1 MSPRTRIL
9 DAAMLVF
16 RRQGFRRSSIE
27 QAAEAAG
34 LTRQAL
40 YHHFE
45 SKEALFRAVIERLHE
60 EALAAEIAA
69 ATAAEN
75 TGGSLADILVAS
87 VSAKL
92 GQLAASLDGSP
103 HVEELFSEHLLQS
116 RDLYQK
122 YTALYA
128 DQLATTITR
137 ICRKQGLVLN
147 AGMTPR
153 ELARCVEMAVNGT
166 KSAYPALQPPGAFLK
181 DLEIML
187 RTLIAGAVGPSNP
200 RAHAEACEE
209 GSRPIHLPQIWRSQ
223 MSTMTI
229 NGKLAPLPDDP
240 DALLVDVVRDA
251 LDLTGTKLVCGAGV
265 CGACTVLVDGEPA
278 VSCLMPAGSA
288 AEQVGH
294 DRRGHRRQGI
304 ASGAEGVHGARR
316 AAMRLLHAGL
326 HRRGRGVLR
335 FLARGKGNRRALARG
350 NRRGAVGPSVP
361 LRRL

>member
-1 MSPRTRIL
+1 MGPRTRIL

-16 RRQGFRRSSIE
+16 RRHGFRRSSIE

-69 ATAAEN
+69 AAAAEN
-75 TGGSLADILVAS
+75 AGGSLADILVAS

-92 GQLAASLDGSP
+92 GQMAASLDGSP

-137 ICRKQGLVLN
+137 VCRKQGLVLN

-166 KSAYPALQPPGAFLK
+166 KSAYPTLQPPGAFLK

-187 RTLIAGAVGPSNP
+187 RTLIAGALAPSKP
-200 RAHAEACEE
+200 RAAK
-209 GSRPIHLPQIWRSQ
+209 PKPV
-223 MSTMTI
+223 
-229 NGKLAPLPDDP
+229 K
-240 DALLVDVVRDA
+240 
-251 LDLTGTKLVCGAGV
+251 K
-265 CGACTVLVDGEPA
+265 
-278 VSCLMPAGSA
+278 SA
-288 AEQVGH
+288 SKSG
-294 DRRGHRRQGI
+294 DRR
-304 ASGAEGVHGARR
+304 
-316 AAMRLLHAGL
+316 
-326 HRRGRGVLR
+326 
-335 FLARGKGNRRALARG
+335 
-350 NRRGAVGPSVP
+350 
-361 LRRL
+361 